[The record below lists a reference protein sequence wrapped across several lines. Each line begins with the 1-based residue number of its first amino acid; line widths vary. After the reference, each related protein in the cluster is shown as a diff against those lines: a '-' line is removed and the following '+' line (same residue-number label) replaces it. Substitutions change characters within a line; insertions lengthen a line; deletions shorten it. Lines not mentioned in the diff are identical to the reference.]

1 MVREDIK
8 RTSLYSKRYFIQI
21 KSYRKLLK
29 SSIVRYRDSVTRITL
44 IISHF
49 LNLNTIPITGLILW
63 LAAVSLFLIGH
74 RIEGNFRTMT
84 LSSI

>member
-1 MVREDIK
+1 M
-8 RTSLYSKRYFIQI
+8 
-21 KSYRKLLK
+21 
-29 SSIVRYRDSVTRITL
+29 RYRDSVTRITL

-63 LAAVSLFLIGH
+63 LAVSLFLIGH
-74 RIEGNFRTMT
+74 RVEGNFRAMT